1 MGSETIAVSVV
12 VPAYNE
18 EEAIDTVLD
27 QIEKAMAGTGMA
39 YEIVAV
45 DDGST
50 DQTGAVLGRRDGITL
65 VTHPENRGYGA
76 ALKSGIRK
84 ARGDVIVITDAD
96 SSYPNDE
103 IPRLLSAMDD
113 CEMAVG
119 ARTGAI
125 VNVPFFRRSAKWVLG
140 KLADYLSGR
149 KIPDL
154 NSGLRAFRKETCLK
168 FFGLISD
175 GFSFT
180 TTLTLAMLSNGYEVR
195 FLPINY
201 YKRTGKSKI
210 KPVRE
215 LLNFAL
221 LIVRVITYFN
231 PLKVFLPSSAVL
243 LVVGLGYGLYQVI
256 SPFHNLGEAPVLLI
270 LMGVQL
276 LFLGLL
282 ADLIAKRFR

>member
-1 MGSETIAVSVV
+1 MIAETIGVSVV

-18 EEAIDTVLD
+18 EGAIDGVLAE
-27 QIEKAMAGTGMA
+27 IEKAMAGTGMA

-50 DQTGAVLGRRDGITL
+50 DQTGAVLSRRDGVTL

-76 ALKSGIRK
+76 ALKSGILK
-84 ARGDVIVITDAD
+84 ARGEVIVITDAD
-96 SSYPNDE
+96 GSYPNDE
-103 IPRLLSAMDD
+103 IPRLLAVMDD

-119 ARTGAI
+119 ARTGGI
-125 VNVPFFRRSAKWVLG
+125 VNVPLLRRSAKWVLG
-140 KLADYLSGR
+140 KLANYLSGR

-168 FFGLISD
+168 FLGLISD

-180 TTLTLAMLSNGYEVR
+180 TTLTLAMLSNGCEVK

-243 LVVGLGYGLYQVI
+243 LLVGLGYGLYQVV